1 MKVFKNLY
9 EYRELLK
16 SSIKKDVGGKY
27 KNSVLGVLWSFLYP
41 LLQIA
46 VYAIVFPLIMRSNME
61 NYTVFV
67 CCGLIPWNFFSTA
80 ISRSSF
86 TMIENGNILKKVY
99 FPREILPISVVT
111 SEAVNFVISTIIILA
126 FVLGTGMGLT
136 WYVIF
141 YPVILL
147 IQYILLI
154 GISLFV
160 SSITVYFRDL
170 QHFIGIALQLLFYAT
185 PIVYATNIIPE
196 SYQWILR
203 LNPMTFIIDGYRS
216 IFYYQQQPDFI
227 SLGITFFHQTIS
239 SPCNACNPYRII
251 TALSCS
257 LISSLPIT
265 FLINSPLSET
275 SCS

>member
-1 MKVFKNLY
+1 
-9 EYRELLK
+9 
-16 SSIKKDVGGKY
+16 
-27 KNSVLGVLWSFLYP
+27 
-41 LLQIA
+41 
-46 VYAIVFPLIMRSNME
+46 ME

-227 SLGITFFHQTIS
+227 SLGIT
-239 SPCNACNPYRII
+239 
-251 TALSCS
+251 LLVS
-257 LISSLPIT
+257 LILCVVGYLLFSKLQKR
-265 FLINSPLSET
+265 FAEEL
-275 SCS
+275 

>member
-203 LNPMTFIIDGYRS
+203 LNLMTFIIDGYRS

-227 SLGITFFHQTIS
+227 SLGIT
-239 SPCNACNPYRII
+239 
-251 TALSCS
+251 LLVS
-257 LISSLPIT
+257 LILCVVGYLLFSKLQKR
-265 FLINSPLSET
+265 FAEEL
-275 SCS
+275 

>member
-126 FVLGTGMGLT
+126 FVLGSGMGLT

-227 SLGITFFHQTIS
+227 SLGIT
-239 SPCNACNPYRII
+239 
-251 TALSCS
+251 LLVS
-257 LISSLPIT
+257 LILCVVGYLLFSKLQKR
-265 FLINSPLSET
+265 FAEEL
-275 SCS
+275 

>member
-227 SLGITFFHQTIS
+227 SLGIT
-239 SPCNACNPYRII
+239 
-251 TALSCS
+251 LLVS
-257 LISSLPIT
+257 LILCVVGYLLFSKLQKK
-265 FLINSPLSET
+265 FAEEL
-275 SCS
+275 